1 MKDYKEVV
9 QSWLEGNF
17 DAETKAEIKK
27 LQETDPVGLEE
38 KTPSTGTSSSAPAAS
53 AASWAWAPTA

>member
-1 MKDYKEVV
+1 MKDYKDVV
-9 QSWLEGNF
+9 KSWLEGNF

-27 LQETDPVGLEE
+27 LQETDPVGLEDAF
-38 KTPSTGTSSSAPAAS
+38 SSSAPAAS